1 MITSHMIACLFTELN
16 QNQVQKVDQY
26 LSHMHLSDET
36 LLEISRQFQKEM
48 EKELGATTNPTAV
61 MKMLPTFVR
70 STPDRTEHGEFL
82 ALDLGGTNL
91 LVLLV
96 RMTDND
102 LQKVEMKNQIYAIPE
117 EIMRGSGTQLFDH
130 IAECLTNFMD
140 KLQNKAKKL
149 PLGYTFWFLCHQE
162 KLDKSFLGSW
172 TKGFKSSCVEVGT
185 IMACGYDDQNCETG
199 LTVGTD
205 INACYMEEMHHNDME
220 DRILKAYQILVSLG
234 LNSLQEDCV
243 VTHGI
248 YQIVST
254 CSASLSAATLA
265 AVLWDIKENKGE
277 ELLSS
282 TIGVDGSVYKK
293 HPHFARCLHK
303 AVRRLVPDCDVFF
316 LWSEDGSGKGA
327 AMVMVVAYRLADQ
340 HWACQKTL
348 GSLKLSHEQLLE
360 VIRSMKEETEQG
372 LSKETHAVA
381 SVKMLPT

>member
-172 TKGFKSSCVEVGT
+172 TKGFKSSCVEGT
-185 IMACGYDDQNCETG
+185 NFWVLLVHVCNGKQRAI
-199 LTVGTD
+199 
-205 INACYMEEMHHNDME
+205 EMHNKIYSSQQEEVMHSTGEEFLDHIVQWIADFLEYMGM
-220 DRILKAYQILVSLG
+220 KGVSLPLG
-234 LNSLQEDCV
+234 FTFSFPCQQNSL
-243 VTHGI
+243 
-248 YQIVST
+248 
-254 CSASLSAATLA
+254 
-265 AVLWDIKENKGE
+265 
-277 ELLSS
+277 
-282 TIGVDGSVYKK
+282 
-293 HPHFARCLHK
+293 
-303 AVRRLVPDCDVFF
+303 
-316 LWSEDGSGKGA
+316 
-327 AMVMVVAYRLADQ
+327 DQ
-340 HWACQKTL
+340 SILFK
-348 GSLKLSHEQLLE
+348 
-360 VIRSMKEETEQG
+360 
-372 LSKETHAVA
+372 
-381 SVKMLPT
+381 